1 MESKSS
7 RSFVFNSVKRK
18 NENKNYGKP
27 NFKHSL
33 NIYLNLPIVAVNAF
47 EGSNPTTNSID
58 NLKKQ
63 IFQSKI
69 NINKKKKELQILKIQ
84 YNKLLKENRTYKK
97 LIFEVLD
104 LHDEAKNNIDKL
116 DNKEKILDSSY
127 ISEEQ
132 LLNKINICKIDA
144 KQEKEL
150 KNSFEMIN
158 LKEELSS
165 KRKLL
170 LTKRK
175 EYDELKQGITI
186 KNMNEMNSKLES
198 IRVNEIK
205 LQNEV
210 TSSQEKLIKNTE
222 ITHKLEKDI
231 ESQEKINEELSK
243 QEADYEKRY
252 SSKLN
257 EVKEIEK
264 DIGSIESRRKN
275 KITKITNNVN
285 FSGGKLKGIRLK
297 SKIFKIK
304 NDINKIQEYKSNERD
319 DLIKKLEQKRVIVSE
334 LKKTNLDLE
343 TKIKDLE
350 IKNTQLY
357 VEVNKNIQEKSILEN
372 RGKEQ
377 MKDLKKI
384 KELEKTI
391 YELKMVKDKLIKDF
405 EERQK
410 YLNDM
415 KKTDKKAQNNN
426 DKENDKLE
434 TIKE

>member
-175 EYDELKQGITI
+175 EYDDLKQGITI

-252 SSKLN
+252 NSKLN

-319 DLIKKLEQKRVIVSE
+319 DLIKKLEQKRAIVSE

-415 KKTDKKAQNNN
+415 KKTDKKAENNN

>member
-1 MESKSS
+1 M
-7 RSFVFNSVKRK
+7 
-18 NENKNYGKP
+18 
-27 NFKHSL
+27 
-33 NIYLNLPIVAVNAF
+33 
-47 EGSNPTTNSID
+47 
-58 NLKKQ
+58 
-63 IFQSKI
+63 
-69 NINKKKKELQILKIQ
+69 KIQ

-144 KQEKEL
+144 KQVKEL

-170 LTKRK
+170 FNKRK
-175 EYDELKQGITI
+175 EYDDLKQGITI

-275 KITKITNNVN
+275 KITKITNN
-285 FSGGKLKGIRLK
+285 
-297 SKIFKIK
+297 
-304 NDINKIQEYKSNERD
+304 DINKIQEYKSNERD
-319 DLIKKLEQKRVIVSE
+319 DLIKKLEQKRAIVSE

-343 TKIKDLE
+343 TKIKDLD
-350 IKNTQLY
+350 QSL
-357 VEVNKNIQEKSILEN
+357 ILLHK
-372 RGKEQ
+372 RPVS
-377 MKDLKKI
+377 L
-384 KELEKTI
+384 
-391 YELKMVKDKLIKDF
+391 
-405 EERQK
+405 
-410 YLNDM
+410 
-415 KKTDKKAQNNN
+415 
-426 DKENDKLE
+426 
-434 TIKE
+434 

>member
-158 LKEELSS
+158 LKEKLII

-252 SSKLN
+252 NSKLN

-319 DLIKKLEQKRVIVSE
+319 DLIKKLEQKRAIVSE

-415 KKTDKKAQNNN
+415 KKTDKKAENNN

>member
-1 MESKSS
+1 M
-7 RSFVFNSVKRK
+7 
-18 NENKNYGKP
+18 
-27 NFKHSL
+27 
-33 NIYLNLPIVAVNAF
+33 
-47 EGSNPTTNSID
+47 
-58 NLKKQ
+58 
-63 IFQSKI
+63 
-69 NINKKKKELQILKIQ
+69 KIQ
-84 YNKLLKENRTYKK
+84 YNKLLKENRTCKK

-104 LHDEAKNNIDKL
+104 LHDKAKNNIDKL

-170 LTKRK
+170 LNKRK
-175 EYDELKQGITI
+175 EYDDLKQGITI

-285 FSGGKLKGIRLK
+285 FSGGKLKGIRVK

-304 NDINKIQEYKSNERD
+304 NDINKIQE
-319 DLIKKLEQKRVIVSE
+319 
-334 LKKTNLDLE
+334 
-343 TKIKDLE
+343 
-350 IKNTQLY
+350 
-357 VEVNKNIQEKSILEN
+357 
-372 RGKEQ
+372 
-377 MKDLKKI
+377 
-384 KELEKTI
+384 
-391 YELKMVKDKLIKDF
+391 
-405 EERQK
+405 
-410 YLNDM
+410 
-415 KKTDKKAQNNN
+415 
-426 DKENDKLE
+426 
-434 TIKE
+434 

>member
-1 MESKSS
+1 M
-7 RSFVFNSVKRK
+7 
-18 NENKNYGKP
+18 
-27 NFKHSL
+27 
-33 NIYLNLPIVAVNAF
+33 NIQYVLFALNAF
-47 EGSNPTTNSID
+47 EGSNPTNSID

-170 LTKRK
+170 LNKRK
-175 EYDELKQGITI
+175 EYDDLKQGITI

-319 DLIKKLEQKRVIVSE
+319 DLIKKLEQKRAIVSE

-415 KKTDKKAQNNN
+415 KKTDKKAENNN